1 MFDTL
6 NSHFV
11 NIHLLVCF
19 IRPISSTHQLRF
31 LVDDAN
37 NFWPKFSQSKYTF
50 SMTSDTGFAEKIG
63 TGVNATDEDSG
74 KFGQI
79 RYSLDQ
85 SSFPEPYF
93 EVDTF

>member
-1 MFDTL
+1 M
-6 NSHFV
+6 
-11 NIHLLVCF
+11 
-19 IRPISSTHQLRF
+19 
-31 LVDDAN
+31 
-37 NFWPKFSQSKYTF
+37 
-50 SMTSDTGFAEKIG
+50 MSDTGFAEKIG

-93 EVDTF
+93 EVDTFCQLIIRITYFVTFIIDCCIIL